1 MAKLTSSQRKNLPEE
16 YFGLPKERKYPM
28 PDKEHVIMAI
38 RYFKDCPSKQRKEL
52 AANINRIA
60 SSLGMKINVGKYSAF
75 RPYANKEIVDESLSV
90 IKESVSIPD
99 DVVKVIKEAVKSDD
113 LHRTSNQKIVS
124 AMNIAAK
131 TGMMNSLDKE
141 YYLHDVSNTNAIQDM
156 VYDTDLNIAY
166 DVTRNFV
173 HCKSVDDPDIIR
185 HIGLMYNRRFLSDA
199 IDNAQQVMRKSNIG
213 PSVMDGL
220 KSKLNAIP
228 LDGDKDMIHNAMRKL
243 QMGCTETNELS
254 KDVAKSLAQLPGDC
268 LGLAPSEVY
277 NAESVAD
284 IFEKHHNVIDEMS
297 VTAHCTIGDV
307 MGDSLPSDWMH
318 LIRLLAKDKMI
329 SGYYA
334 SDEHTMGMNTHNVF
348 IRMNDWWYVLLA
360 FHKDIQRGTGVVTG
374 MKIYEEHRP
383 GYILNLIAEYERT
396 GKLPKT
402 PIRRINIKIDK
413 TLLDPQYALAACTE
427 GIRVSKDGDLSFDFS
442 ITKSYMDKY
451 SACHKVLREDIKNKN
466 YEGMKH
472 NCAYLFALICTI
484 EGKFVGKDK
493 DVDEDSKEYKD
504 AMKARMFAIND
515 VKSTL
520 KIIHSHE
527 PKFNFMKFYTDNK
540 YDKKIYTV
548 THQTILGIKNLFRMI
563 ML

>member
-1 MAKLTSSQRKNLPEE
+1 
-16 YFGLPKERKYPM
+16 
-28 PDKEHVIMAI
+28 
-38 RYFKDCPSKQRKEL
+38 
-52 AANINRIA
+52 
-60 SSLGMKINVGKYSAF
+60 
-75 RPYANKEIVDESLSV
+75 
-90 IKESVSIPD
+90 
-99 DVVKVIKEAVKSDD
+99 
-113 LHRTSNQKIVS
+113 
-124 AMNIAAK
+124 
-131 TGMMNSLDKE
+131 
-141 YYLHDVSNTNAIQDM
+141 
-156 VYDTDLNIAY
+156 
-166 DVTRNFV
+166 
-173 HCKSVDDPDIIR
+173 
-185 HIGLMYNRRFLSDA
+185 LSDA

-427 GIRVSKDGDLSFDFS
+427 GIRVSKDGDLDIDSTNRSLREFTSSLIFS
-442 ITKSYMDKY
+442 NEIKDITWTMFLIYLHSGNYPSTPLDILMECQEYIPPVIHTDKY
-451 SACHKVLREDIKNKN
+451 VMRIHTHSMLVGRIIPANHLIFSKQSNEMHPIARE
-466 YEGMKH
+466 
-472 NCAYLFALICTI
+472 
-484 EGKFVGKDK
+484 
-493 DVDEDSKEYKD
+493 
-504 AMKARMFAIND
+504 
-515 VKSTL
+515 
-520 KIIHSHE
+520 
-527 PKFNFMKFYTDNK
+527 
-540 YDKKIYTV
+540 TV
-548 THQTILGIKNLFRMI
+548 THYITYGTVSSNRHFIDNIMVLFKDISHTLRI
-563 ML
+563 IYFRGC